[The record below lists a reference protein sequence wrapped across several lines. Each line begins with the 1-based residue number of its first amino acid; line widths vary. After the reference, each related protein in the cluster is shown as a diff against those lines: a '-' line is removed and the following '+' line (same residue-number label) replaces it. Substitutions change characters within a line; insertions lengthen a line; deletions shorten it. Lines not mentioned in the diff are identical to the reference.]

1 METKLNRRNVIKT
14 AAAAAVIGSTKTAYS
29 ISDSL
34 AGGNF
39 LLEEAFNVDK
49 YVLPTLPY
57 DYNALEPL
65 YDEQTLRLHH
75 TKHHQ
80 GYVNGLNS
88 TLQKL
93 DNARQKEDFG
103 LIKALSRDLAFH
115 GSGHFLHCIFWNSM
129 TAIQGEMPDE
139 LETQIRKD
147 FGSRKALE
155 AHFAAACKAVAGN
168 GWGILAYEP
177 IADKLLVMQ
186 AENHENLAIWGA
198 VPLLVC
204 DVWEHAYY
212 LKYQNNRGDWVDNFL
227 KLANWEYAARRFSF
241 VRE

>member
-29 ISDSL
+29 ITDSL

-39 LLEEAFNVDK
+39 LLEEAFSVDK
-49 YVLPTLPY
+49 YVLPSLTY
-57 DYNALEPL
+57 DYDALEPL

-88 TLQKL
+88 TLAKL
-93 DNARQKEDFG
+93 EKAREAEDFA
-103 LIKALSRDLAFH
+103 LIRALSRDLAFH

-129 TAIQGEMPDE
+129 TATQGEMPDE
-139 LETQIRKD
+139 LGTQIRKD
-147 FGSRKALE
+147 FGSRRAFE
-155 AHFAAACKAVAGN
+155 AQFAAACNAVAGN
-168 GWGILAYEP
+168 GWGVLAYEP

-227 KLANWEYAARRFSF
+227 KLANWDYAARRFSF